1 MPMITDTVVH
11 NSAYDYRYGGV
22 QITVPMIRWCTTVPM
37 ITDTVVHNSA
47 YDYRYGGAQQ
57 CLYDYRYGGA
67 QQCL

>member
-1 MPMITDTVVH
+1 MPMITNTVVH

-22 QITVPMIRWCTTVPM
+22 QITVPMIRWCTTVPMIRWCTTVPM

-57 CLYDYRYGGA
+57 CL
-67 QQCL
+67 

>member
-47 YDYRYGGAQQ
+47 YMITDTVVHNSA
-57 CLYDYRYGGA
+57 YDYRYGGV

>member
-37 ITDTVVHNSA
+37 IRWCTTVPMITDMVVHNSA

-57 CLYDYRYGGA
+57 CL
-67 QQCL
+67 